1 MSLDLNGN
9 IIENTDISSTGVFKS
24 KINTDGLVLHLDSM
38 NVNSYP
44 GSGTTW
50 YDLSDYGNNGTMTT
64 PCFKR
69 INNPL
74 LVISLTFL

>member
-44 GSGTTW
+44 NV
-50 YDLSDYGNNGTMTT
+50 L
-64 PCFKR
+64 
-69 INNPL
+69 
-74 LVISLTFL
+74 